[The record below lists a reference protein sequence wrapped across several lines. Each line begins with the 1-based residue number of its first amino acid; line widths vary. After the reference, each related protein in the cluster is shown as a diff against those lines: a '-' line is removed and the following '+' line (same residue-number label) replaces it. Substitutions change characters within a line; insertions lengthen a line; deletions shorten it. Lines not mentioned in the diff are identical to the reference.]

1 MMNGGSQMRTYWVK
15 YYLNG
20 IYEEEKSIHIFA
32 KNKIEAYDKAV
43 YEIIPEKE
51 GSVPYSAWVASV
63 HYGNNEYRTFNTS
76 SGNPY

>member
-1 MMNGGSQMRTYWVK
+1 MKAYWVE

-20 IYEEEKSIHIFA
+20 VYEESQGIMVPA
-32 KNKIEAYDKAV
+32 RNKVEAYDKAV

-51 GSVPYSAWVASV
+51 GVIPYSAWVVSV
-63 HYGNNEYRTFNTS
+63 TYNNGNYRIFNTS